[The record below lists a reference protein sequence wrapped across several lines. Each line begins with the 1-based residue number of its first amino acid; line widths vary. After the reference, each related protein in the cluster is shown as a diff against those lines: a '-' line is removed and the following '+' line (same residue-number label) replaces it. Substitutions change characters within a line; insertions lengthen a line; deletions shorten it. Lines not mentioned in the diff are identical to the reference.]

1 MVFSCHVHIIYGTVL
16 NCNPYIMPY
25 GVGSLLWSEGGDSA
39 ADGGLQLDFF
49 LDFLYYFPKETC
61 GNGGPTVSLCHNIVR
76 YIEEHQQETLALL
89 KELAQIP
96 APSHHEDKRVA
107 FCVDWLKGNGVDA
120 VYTDEAKNVICP
132 FGDCGAE
139 SPLVVFMAHSD
150 VVFPD
155 TEALPMHTEGD
166 RLYCP
171 GVGDD
176 TVNVVHLLMAAR
188 YLAEKKLSPKYGGVL
203 LVINSCEEGLGNL
216 YGTRTLIKRFGKQI
230 EAVYAFDCENG
241 IVYVDAVGSL
251 RYRVE
256 IKTEGGHSYNNFGNR
271 NAIVYLSSLITTLYQ
286 LKVPEKGTN
295 TYNVGVIGG
304 GTSVNTI
311 AQQAEMLFEMRSD
324 CRESLAQM
332 DEHFHAAIEFYRKKG
347 ISVQVELVGERP
359 CAGDVDKEKQA
370 RMVQQAAAAIRRY
383 FDDVEI
389 QFISGSTDCNIPLS
403 CGIAAVAGGCFMGHG
418 AHTREEYIEISS
430 ICPSQ
435 KVAFDM
441 IMDQFCTDC
450 E

>member
-1 MVFSCHVHIIYGTVL
+1 MSLSQEII
-16 NCNPYIMPY
+16 
-25 GVGSLLWSEGGDSA
+25 
-39 ADGGLQLDFF
+39 
-49 LDFLYYFPKETC
+49 
-61 GNGGPTVSLCHNIVR
+61 H
-76 YIEEHQQETLALL
+76 YIEAHQEENLNLL
-89 KELAQIP
+89 MELAQIP
-96 APSHHEDKRVA
+96 APSHHEEKRA
-107 FCVDWLKGNGVDA
+107 AYCIDWLKRNGVED
-120 VYTDEAKNVICP
+120 VYTDEAQNVICP
-132 FGDCGAE
+132 FGDCSE
-139 SPLVVFMAHSD
+139 NSSLVVFMAHSD

-155 TEALPMHTEGD
+155 TEPLPLHMEGD

-176 TVNVVHLLMAAR
+176 TINVVHLLMAAR
-188 YLAEKKLSPKYGGVL
+188 YLTEQKLRPKQGGVL

-216 YGTRTLIKRFGKQI
+216 YGTRTLVKHFGQRI
-230 EAVYAFDCENG
+230 SAVYAFDCENG

-256 IKTEGGHSYNNFGNR
+256 VKTEGGHSFNDFGNR
-271 NAIVYLSSLITTLYQ
+271 NAIFYLSSLITALYQ

-295 TYNVGVIGG
+295 TYNVGVIQG

-324 CRESLAQM
+324 CRESLAEM
-332 DEHFHAAIEFYRKKG
+332 DSHFQAAIEFFRKKG

-359 CAGDVDKEKQA
+359 CAGEVDKEKHNAMVRQA
-370 RMVQQAAAAIRRY
+370 TDTIRRY
-383 FDDVEI
+383 FDVEI
-389 QFISGSTDCNIPLS
+389 QLSSGSTDCNIPLS
-403 CGIAAVAGGCFMGHG
+403 CGIPAVAGGCFIGHG

-441 IMDQFCTDC
+441 ILDQFQVDKS
-450 E
+450 